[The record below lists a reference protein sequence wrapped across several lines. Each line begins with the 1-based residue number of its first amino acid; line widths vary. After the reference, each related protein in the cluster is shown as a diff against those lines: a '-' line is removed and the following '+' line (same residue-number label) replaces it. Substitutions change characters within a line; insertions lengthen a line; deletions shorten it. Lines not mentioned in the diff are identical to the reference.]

1 MCTKN
6 VNTFDLFLN
15 NKQNIKNCTYKIL
28 YLIYGMNGS
37 MDTSDLW
44 FGSFGLQLADFMSSL
59 NIPSGKTKWGI
70 KYVC

>member
-1 MCTKN
+1 M
-6 VNTFDLFLN
+6 
-15 NKQNIKNCTYKIL
+15 L
-28 YLIYGMNGS
+28 YLIYGMNDS